1 MKTLRKTVG
10 RSFARFALLA
20 AATGLSIASAQAQGA
35 QQSPPQSEQSGY
47 TCSSKAR
54 APATS

>member
-1 MKTLRKTVG
+1 MKMLRL
-10 RSFARFALLA
+10 ALIA
-20 AATGLSIASAQAQGA
+20 AATAMTMTAAMAQTAQ
-35 QQSPPQSEQSGY
+35 PPQSEQSGY